1 MQSPSYSTSHSRW
14 LAVSKRDPAAHCS
27 FLYGVKSTK
36 IYCRPTCTAR
46 LARRAN
52 VVFYDTTDYA
62 RRDGFRPCQR
72 CKPDDVAFVGQRE
85 ETVMSALNL
94 LRAENG
100 HAVNTSGLKGLA
112 KQVGVTPS
120 YLCRAFKQTMGTTVG
135 EYMRRFEI
143 NSGREKSSEASIS
156 TTLNT
161 PGPLTTS
168 PNLSATGSSSGH
180 SIVSPTCRP
189 ILPVNANCNSDI
201 LDDEALKTL
210 RADSDINFGDWICSQ
225 ELDPKE

>member
-1 MQSPSYSTSHSRW
+1 MQSPSYATSHSRW
-14 LAVSKRDPAAHCS
+14 IALSKRDPAAHCS
-27 FLYGVKSTK
+27 FFYGVKSTK

-52 VVFYDTTDYA
+52 VVFYDTTDDA
-62 RRDGFRPCQR
+62 RRDGFRSCQR

-85 ETVMSALNL
+85 ETVMSALNF
-94 LRAENG
+94 LRTEKG
-100 HAVNTSGLKGLA
+100 HADATSGLKDLA

-135 EYMRRFEI
+135 EYMRQFEI
-143 NSGREKSSEASIS
+143 NSSRETPLEPSITS
-156 TTLNT
+156 TTNT
-161 PGPLTTS
+161 PDSLTTS
-168 PNLSATGSSSGH
+168 PDPSAAGSSSRH

-189 ILPVNANCNSDI
+189 MSPVNANFNPVI
-201 LDDEALKTL
+201 LDDEAL